1 MAANIIN
8 KITIISQNCH
18 GLNQGQQLLDDLCR
32 AGTAQVLFIQEHWQ
46 TPANMA
52 KILNFNNKYT
62 GFGISGM
69 EAVMGRS
76 VLRGRSFGGVATLIR
91 NDYLPQTNCLVCAER
106 YNIIAIGQ
114 TIFINVYLPCYS
126 TDSVNIIST
135 LLSEIYDTVSLYPN
149 YDIVLGGDLNTDLK
163 DNSRTTNAIRNFM
176 ADLKLTLVTD
186 VIRPNSDHTYF
197 HETQQ
202 HHSFVDYFMFST
214 HLMNN
219 AVEFRIM
226 NDVVTLSDH
235 WPLYLAIP
243 LPLIVPIHTPAA
255 KSDHIKSK
263 QLPRLRWD
271 HCSLQGYYSV
281 CYARLQPILEEI
293 DSIYVQYLDPLLTES
308 DSYLCSSDLVDIRP
322 TVISFIEEVYLKL
335 TSILVKTA
343 DELIPKMGPT
353 TLKNWWN
360 DELNGL
366 KQAAIESN
374 NQWIADGR
382 PKHGLLAEVRKNDKY
397 AYKLAIRKYKKIEN
411 DGISLSLLNTFS
423 DKTSSN
429 FWKTWKSKMGS
440 KNPPPKIV
448 NGKTD
453 EQEIA
458 DCFANHFAAAC
469 SSNSKVRSEQLFN
482 EYCARK
488 KDYCYDNNMLEYLL
502 SVELVDRCIHKLKP
516 GKSAALDQLTTEH
529 LVNCHPIIALILT
542 KLFNLMIMSE
552 YVPNSFARSI
562 LVPILK
568 VDIGTKNVSVDD
580 YRGISINP
588 VISKVFEHCLLELF
602 AKFLETSDKQ
612 FGYKSKSGCRNALY
626 SVRKTVEFFINRNTT
641 VNLCALDLSKAFDKL
656 NRYALFQKLMDRKC
670 PIVFINILDCWYEKN
685 YASVKWGACYSPFV
699 KLLTGTRQG
708 GITSPY
714 LFAVYIDDVITKLQ
728 KSALGCHI
736 YNVCFNAF
744 VYADDILLA
753 SISIMDLQRM
763 IDICKDEL
771 DWLDMSMNI
780 KKSMCMRI
788 GKRFN
793 ATTSDVSLNGNAIKW
808 CSEIKY
814 LGMYIPAATNFKCN
828 LHYSKMKF
836 FRSLNSLFGKLGSS
850 PHIGITLFLVSTN
863 CNPILF
869 YGLEAMRLSKA
880 NYSSLCYPYNS
891 AYMKLFST
899 FDKNTITLCQF
910 YSGEL
915 PLSYAVDVQTLNF
928 YTTLRELNCNPSN
941 ILFKWF
947 GNEELIALESK
958 YGIEGKHVFRDYNKL
973 IRKSFDDHCATLNV
987 S

>member
-1 MAANIIN
+1 M
-8 KITIISQNCH
+8 
-18 GLNQGQQLLDDLCR
+18 
-32 AGTAQVLFIQEHWQ
+32 
-46 TPANMA
+46 
-52 KILNFNNKYT
+52 
-62 GFGISGM
+62 
-69 EAVMGRS
+69 
-76 VLRGRSFGGVATLIR
+76 
-91 NDYLPQTNCLVCAER
+91 
-106 YNIIAIGQ
+106 
-114 TIFINVYLPCYS
+114 
-126 TDSVNIIST
+126 
-135 LLSEIYDTVSLYPN
+135 
-149 YDIVLGGDLNTDLK
+149 
-163 DNSRTTNAIRNFM
+163 
-176 ADLKLTLVTD
+176 
-186 VIRPNSDHTYF
+186 
-197 HETQQ
+197 
-202 HHSFVDYFMFST
+202 
-214 HLMNN
+214 
-219 AVEFRIM
+219 
-226 NDVVTLSDH
+226 
-235 WPLYLAIP
+235 
-243 LPLIVPIHTPAA
+243 
-255 KSDHIKSK
+255 
-263 QLPRLRWD
+263 
-271 HCSLQGYYSV
+271 
-281 CYARLQPILEEI
+281 
-293 DSIYVQYLDPLLTES
+293 
-308 DSYLCSSDLVDIRP
+308 
-322 TVISFIEEVYLKL
+322 
-335 TSILVKTA
+335 
-343 DELIPKMGPT
+343 
-353 TLKNWWN
+353 
-360 DELNGL
+360 
-366 KQAAIESN
+366 
-374 NQWIADGR
+374 
-382 PKHGLLAEVRKNDKY
+382 
-397 AYKLAIRKYKKIEN
+397 
-411 DGISLSLLNTFS
+411 
-423 DKTSSN
+423 
-429 FWKTWKSKMGS
+429 
-440 KNPPPKIV
+440 
-448 NGKTD
+448 
-453 EQEIA
+453 
-458 DCFANHFAAAC
+458 
-469 SSNSKVRSEQLFN
+469 
-482 EYCARK
+482 
-488 KDYCYDNNMLEYLL
+488 
-502 SVELVDRCIHKLKP
+502 
-516 GKSAALDQLTTEH
+516 
-529 LVNCHPIIALILT
+529 
-542 KLFNLMIMSE
+542 
-552 YVPNSFARSI
+552 
-562 LVPILK
+562 
-568 VDIGTKNVSVDD
+568 
-580 YRGISINP
+580 
-588 VISKVFEHCLLELF
+588 
-602 AKFLETSDKQ
+602 
-612 FGYKSKSGCRNALY
+612 
-626 SVRKTVEFFINRNTT
+626 RKTVEFFINRNTT